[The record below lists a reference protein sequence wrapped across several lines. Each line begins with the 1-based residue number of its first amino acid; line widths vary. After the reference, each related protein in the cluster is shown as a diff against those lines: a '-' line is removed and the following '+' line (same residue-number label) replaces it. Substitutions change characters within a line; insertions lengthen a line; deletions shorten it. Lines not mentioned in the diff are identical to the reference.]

1 MSDPERALASTK
13 SNIPLANNRY
23 FFRGIRDAV
32 GVPSIVLMCSL
43 VGVGGLTRDI
53 GYPVWAG
60 VLSTVLIWAG
70 PAQVLL
76 FGSLAHGTPPT
87 AIALAVFL
95 SSCRFLP
102 MTVSLMP
109 LLRGPRTSTFR
120 LLVAAH
126 LVAVTNWTEGMRRL
140 PALSV
145 EARYPYYLGFG
156 FTTILAATLA
166 TGGGFYLIG
175 ALPQVF
181 AAALLFTT
189 PMFFTASLV
198 AGTRDLAGAIALLL
212 GFGLGPLVVPLV
224 GPSFDL
230 LAVGL
235 LGGTIAWLVGRW
247 KSRGGTQTGTES

>member
-1 MSDPERALASTK
+1 LASK
-13 SNIPLANNRY
+13 IY

-32 GVPSIVLMCSL
+32 GIPSIVLMCSL

-53 GYPVWAG
+53 GYPIWAG

-76 FGSLAHGTPPT
+76 FGSLAVGTPPT
-87 AIALAVFL
+87 AIALAIFL
-95 SSCRFLP
+95 SSSRFLP

-109 LLRGPRTSTFR
+109 LLRGPHTSIFR
-120 LLVAAH
+120 LLIAAH

-140 PALSV
+140 PGLSV

-156 FTTILAATLA
+156 LTTIAAATFA
-166 TGGGFYLIG
+166 TGAGFYLIG
-175 ALPQVF
+175 AVPQVF

-198 AGTRDLAGAIALLL
+198 AGTRDMAGAVALVL
-212 GFGLGPLVVPLV
+212 GFGLGPLVVPIV

-230 LAVGL
+230 LADGL
-235 LGGTIAWLVGRW
+235 LGGTAAWLLGRW
-247 KSRGGTQTGTES
+247 QSGGRKGADEAPGEKS